1 MGDLAAGMVAIAA
14 GLTLFG
20 TAIGTAWAEKVIG
33 GAAIGVMAEKPELF
47 GRGLV
52 LMVIPETIII
62 FGFVIG
68 IILVGLIPGVA
79 EAGVVP

>member
-1 MGDLAAGMVAIAA
+1 MGDLGAGMVAIAA

-20 TAIGTAWAEKVIG
+20 TAIATAWAQKVIG

-52 LMVIPETIII
+52 LMVIPETIIL

-68 IILVGLIPGVA
+68 FLLLGLIPEVA
-79 EAGVVP
+79 AVP

>member
-1 MGDLAAGMVAIAA
+1 MGDLAAGMVALAA
-14 GLTLFG
+14 GLTLIG

-33 GAAIGVMAEKPELF
+33 GAAIGAMAEKPELF

-52 LMVIPETIII
+52 LMVIPETIIV

-68 IILVGLIPGVA
+68 IILVGLIPEVA
-79 EAGVVP
+79 AAAP